1 LCVHRYNN
9 GSGGCV
15 YVGTTMNPVEK
26 KLVRDYI
33 REVYLDPPVI
43 ASTGA
48 ISNPYLNPSG
58 FG

>member
-1 LCVHRYNN
+1 
-9 GSGGCV
+9 
-15 YVGTTMNPVEK
+15 MNPVEK